1 MQKQEIIALI
11 ERLYSDQEKYNKFI
25 TYAQDFFEHRRCK
38 KGILSF
44 VEELF
49 NLPEIAGKDQLAIE
63 LLTDKTRVN
72 SDKGRFFVMNHPI
85 TVGYNTALIEARIVV
100 LKAVAD
106 YIVQTAERIQ
116 ESGLDDKIE
125 RQVYLRRAI
134 ARLITLTQSA
144 PNTPV
149 KLDQWHEVEPR
160 PWIDYLTSTFDEM
173 LGFIDKPEQMRK
185 WSDTGWSENNMD
197 NLDVI
202 RSLISYLDYM
212 DSFTEF

>member
-11 ERLYSDQEKYNKFI
+11 ERLYSDQEKYNKFR
-25 TYAQDFFEHRRCK
+25 TYTLDFFTHPRCK
-38 KGILSF
+38 KGIISF
-44 VEELF
+44 VEEIF

-63 LLTDKTRVN
+63 LLSAKTRVN
-72 SDKGRFFVMNHPI
+72 SDKGRFFIMNHPI
-85 TVGYNTALIEARIVV
+85 TVGYNSALVEARIVV

-106 YIVQTAERIQ
+106 YIVQTAEGIQ
-116 ESGLDDKIE
+116 NSGLDDKIE

-134 ARLITLTQSA
+134 ARLITMTQSSLE
-144 PNTPV
+144 TPI
-149 KLDQWHEVEPR
+149 KADQWHELEPHK
-160 PWIDYLTSTFDEM
+160 WIDYLTSTFDEM
-173 LGFIDKPEQMRK
+173 LGYIDKPEQMRK

-202 RSLISYLDYM
+202 RSLISYLDYL